1 MNQLIGAYYDP
12 PCPAT
17 ATAIGLSPRLAQKLT
32 DEQKSI
38 YLKLVELA
46 KAGKI
51 EWDSENFGKLG
62 ERNVFVGDSG
72 AVLVTIEISKDRWLQ
87 IANFETRSEQL
98 AGDLAAIAKEQWKA
112 KQKKLIEEFLG
123 L

>member
-1 MNQLIGAYYDP
+1 MNQLISAYYDP
-12 PCPAT
+12 LAPNT
-17 ATAIGLSPRLAQKLT
+17 AAAIGLLSRSAPRLT

-51 EWDSENFGKLG
+51 EWESENTGKFGSYSIFTSDG
-62 ERNVFVGDSG
+62 TVS
-72 AVLVTIEISKDRWLQ
+72 VTLELTKDRWLRV
-87 IANFETRSEQL
+87 ANFETRGEQL
-98 AGDLAAIAKEQWKA
+98 AGDLAAIANEQWQA
-112 KQKKLIEEFLG
+112 KQKKLVEDFLS